1 MGLSLIIP
9 TRNRP
14 AVHADTLERIGQ
26 HRFGAFHQGCELI
39 LIDNDS
45 DEAVDPPTRLS
56 NGIPV
61 RYIRLD
67 HNMNTAARNV
77 GAEHASGEWL
87 LMLDDDSAPESGCNW
102 DLLIDAPD
110 DLGAIGGE
118 IVLPTGNRESGG
130 LPEVIVGC
138 GCVIRR
144 SCFVGLGGYDAS
156 FGYYAEEYD
165 LCAKM
170 IAHRYRVEHNR
181 SLKFLHR
188 KSTLGRDFNEILYRL
203 VRNNA
208 WVMQR
213 YAPDDRL
220 QVELDHIM
228 DRYRAIAIKE
238 DAMRG
243 FERACDELEL
253 TLVDQVR
260 SPMDQV
266 AWDRFTGRAA
276 VRDTLGGIFQNRAGA
291 VSFVG
296 TPHAKGL
303 EIIAS
308 ELNRLGCSIVED
320 GDGVRVV
327 GSLSPGPMLDL
338 AEQYPDAILPWNPR
352 DGARV
357 SGHP

>member
-1 MGLSLIIP
+1 LSLIIP

-14 AVHADTLERIGQ
+14 EVLAETLGRIGQ
-26 HRFGAFHQGCELI
+26 HHFGAFHQGCELI

-45 DEAVDPPTRLS
+45 EEAVDPPTRLD

-61 RYIRLD
+61 RFIRLD
-67 HNMNTAARNV
+67 HNMNTGARNI

-87 LMLDDDSAPESGCNW
+87 VMLDDDSAPEPGCSW

-118 IVLPTGNRESGG
+118 ITLPAGIRESGG

-165 LCAKM
+165 LCARM
-170 IAHRYRVEHNR
+170 IAEGYRIEHNR

-213 YAPDDRL
+213 YAPDDCR
-220 QVELDHIM
+220 QKELDHIM

-238 DAMRG
+238 DALQG
-243 FERACDELEL
+243 FERACAELEL

-260 SPMDQV
+260 SPMDQGS
-266 AWDRFTGRAA
+266 WNRFTGRAA
-276 VRDTLGGIFQNRAGA
+276 VRETLEGNLGERAGA
-291 VSFVG
+291 VSIVG
-296 TPHAKGL
+296 PSHAKGR

-308 ELNRLGCSIVED
+308 ELNRIGCSIVDHGEV
-320 GDGVRVV
+320 VRVV

-338 AEQYPDAILPWNPR
+338 AGEHPDAILPWNPR
-352 DGARV
+352 GGVGV
-357 SGHP
+357 SGQR

>member
-1 MGLSLIIP
+1 MSLIIP

-14 AVHADTLERIGQ
+14 AVLEETLDRIGQ
-26 HRFGAFHQGCELI
+26 HHFGAFHQGCELI

-45 DEAVDPPTRLS
+45 EEAVDPPAQLS

-77 GAEHASGEWL
+77 GAELASGDWL
-87 LMLDDDSAPESGCNW
+87 VMLDDDSAPEPGCDW
-102 DLLIDAPD
+102 DLLIDAPED
-110 DLGAIGGE
+110 QGAIGGE
-118 IVLPTGNRESGG
+118 IMLSSGVRESGG

-144 SCFVGLGGYDAS
+144 TCFVASGGYDAS

-165 LCAKM
+165 LCARM
-170 IAHRYRVEHNR
+170 IAEGYRVEHNR

-213 YAPDDRL
+213 YAPDECR

-243 FERACDELEL
+243 FERACGELEL
-253 TLVDQVR
+253 TLDDQVR
-260 SPMDQV
+260 SPMNLGL
-266 AWDRFTGRAA
+266 WDRFTGRAA
-276 VRDTLGGIFQNRAGA
+276 VRETLGGIFQNRAGE

-296 TPHAKGL
+296 SPHAKGR

-308 ELNRLGCSIVED
+308 ELNRLGCSFVED
-320 GDGVRVV
+320 GNGVRVV

-352 DGARV
+352 GGV
-357 SGHP
+357 GISGQR

>member
-14 AVHADTLERIGQ
+14 TVLAETLGRIGR
-26 HRFGAFHQGCELI
+26 HHFGAFHHGCELI

-45 DEAVDPPTRLS
+45 DEAVDPPTRLP

-61 RYIRLD
+61 RSIRLD
-67 HNMNTAARNV
+67 YNMNTAARNV
-77 GAEHASGEWL
+77 GADHASGEWL
-87 LMLDDDSAPESGCNW
+87 VMLDDDSAPESGCNW

-118 IVLPTGNRESGG
+118 IVLPTGIRESGG

-144 SCFVGLGGYDAS
+144 LCFAGLGGYDAS

-165 LCAKM
+165 LCARM
-170 IAHRYRVEHNR
+170 IAHGYRVEHSR

-213 YAPDDRL
+213 YAPEDCR
-220 QVELDHIM
+220 QVKLDYIM
-228 DRYRAIAIKE
+228 NRYRAIAIKE
-238 DAMRG
+238 DAMQG
-243 FERACDELEL
+243 FERACIELEL
-253 TLVDQVR
+253 MLDDQVR
-260 SPMDQV
+260 SPMDQGS
-266 AWDRFTGRAA
+266 WDRFTGRAA
-276 VRDTLGGIFQNRAGA
+276 VRETLEGVLGERTGV
-291 VSFVG
+291 VSLVG
-296 TPHAKGL
+296 PPHAKGR
-303 EIIAS
+303 EIIES
-308 ELNRLGCSIVED
+308 ELKRFGCSIVD
-320 GDGVRVV
+320 HGDRVRVV

-352 DGARV
+352 DGVRV